1 MQILMFAQRTI
12 RLVNS
17 EIIMVIPAED
27 MLSESSITWFLGN
40 SLVDQFSTMSITLLI
55 LGGRILQSLLISMA
69 SQAGRMVEMELSLK
83 E

>member
-1 MQILMFAQRTI
+1 MFVQRTI